1 MTEDSDEALMRAI
14 AQGDEAAF
22 RTLAHRHLE
31 RIRRLARKML
41 GGQTDV
47 DDVAQETLLR
57 LWQHATD
64 WRPER
69 AKLTTWIYTIVY
81 RLSIDRLRRVRTLS
95 LDHAMQATDP
105 NPDALASLA
114 QASDVR
120 RLAAAMQA
128 LQPRQ
133 RAALALF
140 YYEEMDGAEAAAV
153 LGLSLRA
160 FWSLLHRAR
169 QAVQQRLQVSTP
181 SQEDPA

>member
-22 RTLAHRHLE
+22 RALAHRHLE

-41 GGQTDV
+41 GGPAEA

-57 LWQHATD
+57 IWQRAAD

-69 AKLTTWIYTIVY
+69 SQLTTWIYTIVY
-81 RLSIDRLRRVRTLS
+81 RLSVDRLRRPRTVP
-95 LDHAMQATDP
+95 LDHAMDTTDP
-105 NPDALASLA
+105 KPSALDSLA
-114 QASDVR
+114 AAGDLR

-133 RAALALF
+133 HAALTLF
-140 YYEEMDGAEAAAV
+140 YYEEMNGPDAAAV

-169 QAVQQRLQVSTP
+169 QAVQQRLHVAST